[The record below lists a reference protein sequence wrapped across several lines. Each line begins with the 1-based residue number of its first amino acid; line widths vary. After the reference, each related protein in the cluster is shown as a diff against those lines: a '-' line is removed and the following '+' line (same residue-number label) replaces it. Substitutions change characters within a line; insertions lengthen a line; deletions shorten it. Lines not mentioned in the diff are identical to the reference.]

1 MSTSASRVSAALDIM
16 MRMPPSRVE
25 QSLSGIIGITPG
37 DADELLQRIDQPLQE
52 QVDEETGKKYLICD
66 YNRDGDSYRLVPG
79 PLLWQLLQL
88 PKKRCCHTWTE
99 RPFFAFFFFFFF
111 FYLCT
116 RSPWSNKYDPPL
128 EDGLVP
134 PAVLRELEVQANNVF
149 TSYAQAYFSNPITS
163 VYFWDLADGAFASC
177 WLIKKELSGGR
188 FVKEG
193 SWDSIHVVE
202 AQPAKDDG
210 GFNYKATTTC
220 MVSMTVESAE
230 LGSCNLSGS
239 LIREKSSRGVLDE
252 SKGRT
257 HIYHI
262 GTLIETLENSMR
274 ESIEGVYLGKTN
286 AVISSIH
293 STGGFGQRVNLLGL
307 GSTKEKTKAPP

>member
-66 YNRDGDSYRLVPG
+66 YNRDGDSY
-79 PLLWQLLQL
+79 
-88 PKKRCCHTWTE
+88 
-99 RPFFAFFFFFFF
+99 
-111 FYLCT
+111 